1 MKRKNKWPSHCWF
14 SPPIYKLYVFVF
26 LPDLPHLQTFQP
38 NHCRQSFLKPGNP
51 LYMASYSTSTR
62 PQDNNLRY
70 ENGSTFKVNWSIT
83 RAPKNFAK
91 LILICKMRCATCKKW
106 FAACNG
112 WYQMLTST
120 FNLITCGICLGN
132 INLLA
137 LNSKRK
143 TDLICSHTAPVEG
156 RHYLWNPSA
165 SAWLHSLL
173 LEGSCDLTLWCYC
186 RCFQQKTDNKGT

>member
-14 SPPIYKLYVFVF
+14 SPPIYKLYVFAS
-26 LPDLPHLQTFQP
+26 LPDLPHLQTFEP
-38 NHCRQSFLKPGNP
+38 NHCRQLFLKPGNP

-70 ENGSTFKVNWSIT
+70 ENGSTFKINWSIT
-83 RAPKNFAK
+83 RAPKNLQNWYWYAK
-91 LILICKMRCATCKKW
+91 CDVQCVKNDLLPAMDDIRCLQVHLIWLLVAIVWEILIL
-106 FAACNG
+106 
-112 WYQMLTST
+112 
-120 FNLITCGICLGN
+120 
-132 INLLA
+132 

-165 SAWLHSLL
+165 SAWLHLLL
-173 LEGSCDLTLWCYC
+173 LEGSCDLTLCCYC

>member
-14 SPPIYKLYVFVF
+14 SPPIYKLYVFVS
-26 LPDLPHLQTFQP
+26 LPDLPHLQTFEP

-70 ENGSTFKVNWSIT
+70 ENGSTFKINWSIT
-83 RAPKNFAK
+83 RGPKNLQNWYWYAK
-91 LILICKMRCATCKKW
+91 CDVQCVKNDLLLAMDDIRCLQVHLIWLLVAIVWEILIL
-106 FAACNG
+106 
-112 WYQMLTST
+112 
-120 FNLITCGICLGN
+120 
-132 INLLA
+132 